1 MTATTVDSPA
11 ESSLRGPAPAHRSRK
26 DTFRSRMV
34 TRAPLLPALVFAI
47 VVTQLPFLYT
57 NYISFVGWDRD
68 HPEFGKKWVGFRNFR
83 AVFSDDSLRS
93 AVFVTIELTA
103 MVVIVALLLG
113 LGLAM
118 LLDRTFPGRGIVR
131 TMLIAPFLIMPMAA
145 ALLWKHAFYNA
156 QFGLINGVINGV
168 RGWFGHDAPTHWSML
183 SAHPLVAVALPL
195 IWQWTPFMML
205 ILLAG
210 LQSQPGDVLE
220 AARVDGA
227 SNWQIFR
234 SITLPHLRQYLELSV
249 LLGSIYILQAFDA
262 IYTITRGISDTTNLP
277 FAIFETQVDA
287 GDYGLTSAEGVIVV
301 LGTIIVATFALRVMS
316 SLFKEGTR

>member
-1 MTATTVDSPA
+1 
-11 ESSLRGPAPAHRSRK
+11 
-26 DTFRSRMV
+26 MV
-34 TRAPLLPALVFAI
+34 RRAPLLPALLFTI
-47 VVTQLPFLYT
+47 VLTQLPFLYT
-57 NYISFVGWDRD
+57 LYISFLSWDRD
-68 HPEFGKKWVGFRNFR
+68 HPEIGKKWAGFKNFR
-83 AVFSDDSLRS
+83 AVFSDSALRS

-103 MVVIVALLLG
+103 LVVLVSLLLG
-113 LGLAM
+113 LGLAL
-118 LLDRTFPGRGIVR
+118 LLDRRFAGRGVAR
-131 TMLIAPFLIMPMAA
+131 TLLIAPFLIMPMAA

-168 RGWFGHDAPTHWSML
+168 RGWFGVHEPVHWSML
-183 SAHPLVAVALPL
+183 SAHPLLSVALPL

-210 LQSQPGDVLE
+210 LQSQPADVLE

-227 SNWQIFR
+227 GNWQIFR

-277 FAIFETQVDA
+277 FAVFETQVDS

-301 LGTIIVATFALRVMS
+301 AGTILVATFALRVTS
-316 SLFKEGTR
+316 SLFREGAR

>member
-1 MTATTVDSPA
+1 MTA
-11 ESSLRGPAPAHRSRK
+11 LPAPAAAGRVAPTRAPRGNG
-26 DTFRSRMV
+26 FRTRM
-34 TRAPLLPALVFAI
+34 TRRAPLLPALLFTI
-47 VVTQLPFLYT
+47 VLTQLPFLYT
-57 NYISFVGWDRD
+57 VYISFLSWDRD
-68 HPEFGKKWVGFRNFR
+68 HPELGKKWAGFDNFR
-83 AVFSDDSLRS
+83 AVFSDSGLRS
-93 AVFVTIELTA
+93 AVLVTIQLTA
-103 MVVIVALLLG
+103 MVVIVSVFVG
-113 LGLAM
+113 LGLAL
-118 LLDRTFPGRGIVR
+118 LLDRKFLGRGLVR
-131 TMLIAPFLIMPMAA
+131 TLLIAPFLIMPMAA

-156 QFGLINGVINGV
+156 QFGLINGAVNGV
-168 RGWFGHDAPTHWSML
+168 RGWFGEHSPTHWSML
-183 SAHPLVAVALPL
+183 SAHPLISVAIPL

-234 SITLPHLRQYLELSV
+234 AITLPHLRQYIELSV

-277 FAIFETQVDA
+277 FAVFETQVDS
-287 GDYGLTSAEGVIVV
+287 GDYGLTSAEGVIIVF
-301 LGTIIVATFALRVMS
+301 GTIVVATFALRVTS